1 MFKVRTVSALVLGAA
16 AVTLAGCG
24 IVPRG
29 APPPMARPAVFTALG
44 LTAAY
49 LNGDILQG
57 YKSRAGKMRAA
68 KIRPLPRTE
77 AAAYLRSTAAEFRR
91 QTAGTGIDVVDYGGG
106 LLIRIPATMTF
117 NSGSAEIAPQIR
129 GALHE
134 LARTLRTHER
144 TYVDVYAHSDSTGS
158 AEANAAISDKRAKTV
173 ANFLASD
180 GVSKARIASK
190 GMGESAL
197 LYNPDDDET
206 KKAANRRV
214 EIRLVPY
221 TA

>member
-1 MFKVRTVSALVLGAA
+1 MITVRSFTLLLIGAA
-16 AVTLAGCG
+16 AIAASGCG
-24 IVPRG
+24 LRSS

-49 LNGDILQG
+49 LNTDVLQG
-57 YKSRAGKMRAA
+57 RKSRAAKMRAA
-68 KIRPLPRTE
+68 RIRPLPPRD
-77 AAAYLRSTAAEFRR
+77 AALYLRQTADEFRR
-91 QTAGTGIDVVDYGGG
+91 QTAGTGIDVIDYGGG
-106 LLIRIPATMTF
+106 ILIRIPATLTF

-144 TYVDVYAHSDSTGS
+144 TFVDVFAHSDSTGMP
-158 AEANAAISDKRAKTV
+158 EGNRAISEKRAKAV
-173 ANFLASD
+173 AAFLTGD
-180 GVSKARIASK
+180 GVSKARVASK
-190 GMGESAL
+190 GLGESAL

-206 KKAANRRV
+206 KRAANRRV

-221 TA
+221 TG